1 MRSMVRASIAVA
13 VLSFLI
19 LLLWAQ
25 TKIEP
30 FQRRAAINPRR
41 ILALTCFLVL
51 MLGVN
56 VALSA
61 PLWGIACGDGRV
73 DTILDDFDS
82 PWVVCC
88 TAAPSIPKPTPRTV
102 PGCHG
107 NAMAV
112 DYDLRNVA
120 PPDSPNA
127 GQSYI
132 VLQRFFSSP
141 RDLTNYTHIRLA
153 WHGSNINSHDSIDVK
168 LHDGHNL
175 FATSLQSMTDLS
187 ANTADGQ
194 PVWRVIYLDL
204 REFTGNGSIDLA
216 HIDRLEIG
224 IVRCTTMPGM
234 DCEVFDNPSF
244 GGPPEQHVGTLY
256 LDEFA
261 AVNLRPGAVNRL
273 VETGFETVTP
283 NPTVRANAANG
294 LLARIVSSGPGMD
307 LIPAWFPE
315 TTPNF
320 NSYVQAE
327 TLLVFVNEYERTG
340 NVAFRDA
347 AQKIAAK
354 LLSLQ
359 IPSGRTQSGAWY
371 TSYGIQDGV
380 LIPPDRA
387 SRPLLCDGNETLLQD
402 ISQSHPRM
410 QQVVDNG
417 LRRIVPPE
425 VLEIN
430 KCQCSIRST
439 DGVVKPEIRRA
450 QRSCL
455 TTERFVECD
464 RGLTGLA
471 ATPFS
476 HSDQQRIQGR
486 VDPLVQRAH
495 FVVDSARAPQ
505 AFEPSLDVR
514 HEVSERKTRFRCGRE
529 RVAVRHVAQPFECT
543 QKVDQRIDVFSRDRA
558 RGCNGANDVLVGP
571 IADCMQRVEA
581 KTIKMKFLDP
591 VASIGDEKLT
601 DRCRIRAV
609 EIDRVAPFIF
619 ISASQI
625 IVRKSTQIISLRTE
639 VVIDDVENDTQ
650 A

>member
-25 TKIEP
+25 TKIES

-88 TAAPSIPKPTPRTV
+88 TADPSIPKPTPHTV

-120 PPDSPNA
+120 PPGSPNA

-168 LHDGHNL
+168 LNDGHNL
-175 FATSLQSMTDLS
+175 FATSLKSMTDLS

-204 REFTGNGSIDLA
+204 REFTGNSSIDLA

-315 TTPNF
+315 TPPNF

-402 ISQSHPRM
+402 IGACEW
-410 QQVVDNG
+410 VGNVG
-417 LRRIVPPE
+417 W
-425 VLEIN
+425 VLIALG
-430 KCQCSIRST
+430 KL
-439 DGVVKPEIRRA
+439 
-450 QRSCL
+450 QRSGFYNDPTAL
-455 TTERFVECD
+455 KGALD
-464 RGLTGLA
+464 RGAAWVISQFNRNPGHPNLISLGTEGSISAYFGLLA
-471 ATPFS
+471 AGKKNEATLLGNAIFQFAWDPI
-476 HSDQQRIQGR
+476 QRRLKAG
-486 VDPLVQRAH
+486 VDPAGDATATV
-495 FVVDSARAPQ
+495 
-505 AFEPSLDVR
+505 
-514 HEVSERKTRFRCGRE
+514 
-529 RVAVRHVAQPFECT
+529 
-543 QKVDQRIDVFSRDRA
+543 IDVSGSWGVTFLGTGSVS
-558 RGCNGANDVLVGP
+558 CNSVFVLHLCRFLNQE
-571 IADCMQRVEA
+571 DLMEREA
-581 KTIKMKFLDP
+581 MVQNP
-591 VASIGDEKLT
+591 
-601 DRCRIRAV
+601 
-609 EIDRVAPFIF
+609 
-619 ISASQI
+619 
-625 IVRKSTQIISLRTE
+625 
-639 VVIDDVENDTQ
+639 
-650 A
+650 